1 MIIIL
6 SGFSQSQTA
15 GANILRLQSY
25 IFLLEAGNNRM
36 NRQFHS
42 LNFIDFEAFKLFDS
56 NQLNDFQEISFSTL
70 AESKKSSIFAT
81 LLEKSIIKIRI
92 QNSGV

>member
-1 MIIIL
+1 
-6 SGFSQSQTA
+6 
-15 GANILRLQSY
+15 
-25 IFLLEAGNNRM
+25 M